1 MVANPGAK
9 PQETADDEDEP
20 ETIARGDLTRIGEF
34 LWPFARLQRPLLV
47 ALIAILLV
55 ETVFEVMFPLAQR
68 HIIDKGL
75 VEKDLG
81 VITYVLVFL
90 AVSAVVVNTL
100 GLAADF
106 VYCRIAT
113 AMVGDI
119 RADMHAHLLDLQFA
133 DLERVPRGATLSRF
147 AGDVQNIEAML
158 LELVPWLIHPTL
170 QVIYSTLLMFYFNV
184 WLGLLSALIFPI
196 VLLLP
201 RRLAQRSFEL
211 SYAKRRREASLLS
224 HLQETLSSLG
234 IVKAFGVEPRRQR
247 RYAKLNNAWRM
258 ISFRTA
264 FVGALVERSAFAALY
279 ALHVVVFSCGV
290 WAVYSG
296 SITLGTLVA
305 YEALF
310 LSMGEALTYAT
321 QFVPRIAAAAGSI
334 RYITEL
340 TTQVRSAPDP
350 VGAIPVGRS
359 QGAISF
365 RDVRFD
371 HPDARFRLGPL
382 DLDIAAGSRVAL
394 VGASGSGKSTLL
406 ALILRLRDPIAGRIE
421 LDGRDVAM
429 VQRRSYQARIGF
441 VPQEAV
447 VFEGTIAENIGLGAV
462 APSRGDIEAAAADA
476 ELLDFV
482 RTLPRGFDT
491 RIGPTSGEL
500 SVGQRQ
506 RLSIARALV
515 RDPDILVL
523 DEPTSALDAETG
535 ASINTTLWRLPR
547 RCTLICAT
555 HQLANVTPFADRIVV
570 LEAGRV
576 AETGKHEELLTRGG
590 AYARLWTSQ
599 SSTIITGV

>member
-1 MVANPGAK
+1 MVAQPGAE
-9 PQETADDEDEP
+9 PVVSNDDEEEP
-20 ETIARGDLTRIGEF
+20 ETIARGDLARIKDF
-34 LWPFARLQRPLLV
+34 LWPFARLQRPLLF

-55 ETVFEVMFPLAQR
+55 ETIFEVMFPLAQR

-75 VEKDLG
+75 VEKDVG

-90 AVSAVVVNTL
+90 AISAVVVNTL
-100 GLAADF
+100 GLAADY
-106 VYCRIAT
+106 VYCRIAA

-119 RADMHAHLLDLQFA
+119 RADMHAHLLDLQFS
-133 DLERVPRGATLSRF
+133 DLERKPRGATLSRF
-147 AGDVQNIEAML
+147 AGDVQNIEGML
-158 LELVPWLIHPTL
+158 LELVPWLIHPLL
-170 QVIYSTLLMFYFNV
+170 QVTYSIVLMFYFNI

-211 SYAKRRREASLLS
+211 SYMKRRREATLLS
-224 HLQETLSSLG
+224 HLQETLGSLG
-234 IVKAFGVEPRRQR
+234 VVKAFGIEPRRQR
-247 RYAKLNNAWRM
+247 RYLRLNTAWRM

-264 FVGALVERSAFAALY
+264 FMGALVERSAFAALY
-279 ALHVVVFSCGV
+279 TLHVVVFSCGV
-290 WAVYSG
+290 WAVYTG

-340 TTQVRSAPDP
+340 TGQSRSAPDP
-350 VGAIPVGRS
+350 AGAMPVERS
-359 QGAISF
+359 HGALSF
-365 RDVRFD
+365 RGVTFD

-382 DLDIAAGSRVAL
+382 DLDIAGGSRVAL

-406 ALILRLRDPIAGRIE
+406 ALILRLRDPIAGRME
-421 LDGRDVAM
+421 LDGRDVSM
-429 VQRRSYQARIGF
+429 LQRRSYQARIGF

-447 VFEGTIAENIGLGAV
+447 VFEGTIAENIALGAA
-462 APSRGDIEAAAADA
+462 APSRRAVEAAAADA

-482 RTLPRGFDT
+482 LSLPRGFDT
-491 RIGPTSGEL
+491 RIGPSSGEL

-535 ASINTTLWRLPR
+535 ASLNTTLWRLPR
-547 RCTLICAT
+547 RCTLVCAT
-555 HQLANVTPFADRIVV
+555 HQLHNITPFADRIVV
-570 LEAGRV
+570 LDQGRV
-576 AETGKHEELLTRGG
+576 TESGSHDQLLAQGG
-590 AYARLWTSQ
+590 TYARLWSSQ
-599 SSTIITGV
+599 SGTLITGG

>member
-1 MVANPGAK
+1 MVAKPGAQ
-9 PQETADDEDEP
+9 PVETADDEDEP
-20 ETIARGDLTRIGEF
+20 ETIARGDLARIKDF
-34 LWPFARLQRPLLV
+34 LWPFARLQRPLLI
-47 ALIAILLV
+47 ALVAILLV
-55 ETVFEVMFPLAQR
+55 ETMFEVMFPLAQR

-81 VITYVLVFL
+81 VITFVLIFL
-90 AVSAVVVNTL
+90 AISAVIVNVL
-100 GLAADF
+100 GLAADY
-106 VYCRIAT
+106 VYCRIAA

-119 RADMHAHLLDLQFA
+119 RDDMHAHLLDLQFS
-133 DLERVPRGATLSRF
+133 DLERTPRGATLSRF

-196 VLLLP
+196 VLMLP

-211 SYAKRRREASLLS
+211 SYAKRQREASLLS
-224 HLQETLSSLG
+224 HLQETLGSLG
-234 IVKAFGVEPRRQR
+234 IVKAFGIEPRRQR
-247 RYAKLNNAWRM
+247 RYARLNEAWRK
-258 ISFRTA
+258 IAFRTA
-264 FVGALVERSAFAALY
+264 FMGALVERSAFAALY

-290 WAVYSG
+290 WAVYTG

-340 TTQVRSAPDP
+340 TGQSRSAPDP
-350 VGAIPVGRS
+350 AGALPVERS
-359 QGAISF
+359 RGALGF
-365 RDVRFD
+365 RGVTFD

-382 DLDIAAGSRVAL
+382 DLDIAGGSRVAL

-406 ALILRLRDPIAGRIE
+406 ALILRLRDPVAGRME
-421 LDGRDVAM
+421 LDGRDVSM
-429 VQRRSYQARIGF
+429 LQRRSYQARIGF

-447 VFEGTIAENIGLGAV
+447 VFEGTIAENIALGAA
-462 APSRGDIEAAAADA
+462 APSRRDIEAAAADA

-482 RTLPRGFDT
+482 LSLPRGFDT
-491 RIGPTSGEL
+491 RIGPASGEL

-535 ASINTTLWRLPR
+535 ASLNTTLWRLPR
-547 RCTLICAT
+547 RCTLVCAT
-555 HQLANVTPFADRIVV
+555 HQLHNITPFADRIVV
-570 LEAGRV
+570 LDQGRV
-576 AETGKHEELLTRGG
+576 TETGSHDQLLAQGG
-590 AYARLWTSQ
+590 TYARLWSSQ
-599 SSTIITGV
+599 SGTSITGS